1 MKALIRDVLARHTW
15 DGMMTSRID
24 DVCDDIVHAVG
35 LTFAELRAANIARR
49 DELLRVKMPNF
60 RPENEWSLNDW
71 MTALTG
77 EIGEIANLL
86 KKVKRGDFTLDEARL
101 DIATEIADAQTYLD
115 LLAHRADIDLAAAT
129 IMKWNEVSRRVGL
142 PHRIGGRDVQ
152 L

>member
-1 MKALIRDVLARHTW
+1 MKAVIHDILARHSW
-15 DGMMTSRID
+15 DGMLTSRID
-24 DVCDDIVHAVG
+24 DICDEIVDAVG
-35 LTFAELRAANIARR
+35 LTFAELRTANLSRR
-49 DELLRVKMPNF
+49 DDILRVKMPNF
-60 RPENEWSLNDW
+60 RPEDEWSLNDW

-77 EIGEIANLL
+77 EVGEIANLL
-86 KKVKRGDFTLDEARL
+86 KKVKRGDFTLDEVRL
-101 DIATEIADAQTYLD
+101 ELAAEIADAQTYLD